1 MSEKCRTFATRIL
14 TCRIMSYLFREEV
27 ELLAPARTA
36 DIGIAA
42 INCGA
47 DAVYIGAER
56 FGARAA
62 AGNSVHDIA
71 RLTAY
76 AHRFR
81 AKVFVTV
88 NTLLTDDELE
98 QAEALIWQL
107 HEAGVDAIIVQDT
120 RITTL
125 NLPPIELHASTQCD
139 IRTLDRVKE
148 LEAMGFRQVVL
159 ARELSIDEISNIA
172 NNTSCVVETFIHG
185 ALCVSYSGRCFMSEK
200 VCGRSANRGECA
212 QMCRLPYDLI
222 DGEGNVLL
230 KNKYLL
236 SLKDFNASDH
246 LEELISAGVRSFK
259 IEGRLKDEAYVKNV
273 VGYYRQR
280 IDAIVNSQLKKASLG
295 QISLGFEPDIT
306 RTFYR
311 GGTDYFLSGE
321 RNGGL
326 CTMVTGK
333 ALGKKITPD
342 TKLNNG
348 DGVCWIDPE
357 SGELKGSL
365 IDGTQHLPKDVDLY
379 RNNDIEFERILK
391 SARPERRIPISINV
405 SEISEGFRIAVPE
418 FDIALEVAC
427 PYEQGRNAEMALA
440 TWQTELTKLG
450 NTEFVCNDLSTD
462 FSSPWFV
469 PRSRFSDWR
478 RQLVDRLREK
488 ITEKT
493 DTKPTANN
501 CQNQCKSKPIELA
514 HIGEAQPDLF
524 QLSIVNYQFNGEL
537 MRCRYCIR
545 AELGTCLKHKT
556 KPVDL
561 YLRNSAGRRFRLVF
575 DCERCEMIIKDPPH

>member
-1 MSEKCRTFATRIL
+1 MSH
-14 TCRIMSYLFREEV
+14 LFRDEV

-62 AGNSVHDIA
+62 AGNSVQDIV
-71 RLTAY
+71 RLSAY
-76 AHRFR
+76 AHRYR

-88 NTLLTDDELE
+88 NTLLTDAELE

-159 ARELSIDEISNIA
+159 ARELSIDEIGNIA

-246 LEELISAGVRSFK
+246 LEELINAGVRSFK

-273 VGYYRQR
+273 VGYYRQK
-280 IDAIVNSQLKKASLG
+280 IDAILNVTKPTANSQLSIVNSQLKKSSLG
-295 QISLGFEPDIT
+295 QINLGFEPDIT

-311 GGTDYFLSGE
+311 GGTDYFLTGE
-321 RNGGL
+321 RKGGL

-348 DGVCWIDPE
+348 DGVCWIDSE

-365 IDGTQHLPKDVDLY
+365 IDGTQHLPNGADLY

-391 SARPERRIPISINV
+391 SARPERRIPISISV
-405 SEISEGFRIAVPE
+405 SETAEGFMIKVPE
-418 FDIALEVAC
+418 FDVSLEVAC
-427 PYEQGRNAEMALA
+427 PHEQGRNAEMALA

-450 NTEFVCNDLSTD
+450 NTEFVCNYLSTE
-462 FSSPWFV
+462 FSMPWFV

-478 RQLVDRLREK
+478 RQLVERLREK
-488 ITEKT
+488 IVEKT
-493 DTKPTANN
+493 DTKLTANN
-501 CQNQCKSKPIELA
+501 
-514 HIGEAQPDLF
+514 F
-524 QLSIVNYQFNGEL
+524 QFSILNSQFSGEL

-545 AELGTCLKHKT
+545 AELGICLKHKA

-561 YLRNSAGRRFRLVF
+561 YLRNSKGRCFRLEF
-575 DCERCEMIIKDPPH
+575 DCNNCEMVVKDPPLSQRQINTTC

>member
-1 MSEKCRTFATRIL
+1 MSH
-14 TCRIMSYLFREEV
+14 LFRDEV

-42 INCGA
+42 IDCGA

-71 RLTAY
+71 RLSEY

-88 NTLLTDDELE
+88 NTLLTDSELG

-107 HEAGVDAIIVQDT
+107 YEAGVDAVIVQDT
-120 RITTL
+120 RIVSL

-159 ARELSIDEISNIA
+159 ARELSIDEISRIA
-172 NNTSCVVETFIHG
+172 KNTSCVVETFIHG

-212 QMCRLPYDLI
+212 QMCRLPYDLT

-230 KNKYLL
+230 ENKYLL

-246 LEELISAGVRSFK
+246 LGELINAGVRSFK

-280 IDAIVNSQLKKASLG
+280 IDAILNATKPTADSQFSILNCQLRKASLG

-321 RNGGL
+321 RKSGL

-348 DGVCWIDPE
+348 DGVCWIDPAT
-357 SGELKGSL
+357 GEMKGAM
-365 IDGTQHLPKDVDLY
+365 IDGTQHLPKGVDLY

-391 SARPERRIPISINV
+391 SARPERRIPISIRV
-405 SEISEGFRIAVPE
+405 AETADGFAIAVPE
-418 FDIALEVAC
+418 FDVSLEVPC
-427 PYEQGRNAEMALA
+427 PHEEGRNAEMALA
-440 TWQTELTKLG
+440 TWKTELTKLG
-450 NTEFVCNDLSTD
+450 NTEFVCSDLSTE

-478 RQLVDRLREK
+478 RELVERLLDKLENLENLDK
-488 ITEKT
+488 LENL
-493 DTKPTANN
+493 DH
-501 CQNQCKSKPIELA
+501 LD
-514 HIGEAQPDLF
+514 HLD
-524 QLSIVNYQFNGEL
+524 NYQFTGEL

-545 AELGTCLKHKT
+545 AELGICLKHGT

-561 YLRNSAGRRFRLVF
+561 YLRNSKGRRFRLEF
-575 DCERCEMIIKDPPH
+575 DCNNCEMVVKDPN

>member
-1 MSEKCRTFATRIL
+1 MISFFYKGNLYSRMSFCDEI
-14 TCRIMSYLFREEV
+14 

-62 AGNSVHDIA
+62 AGNSVQDIA
-71 RLTAY
+71 RLSAY

-81 AKVFVTV
+81 ARVFVTV
-88 NTLLTDDELE
+88 NTLLTDDELR

-107 HEAGVDAIIVQDT
+107 YEAGVDAVIVQDT
-120 RITTL
+120 RIVSL

-139 IRTLDRVKE
+139 IRTLDRVRE
-148 LEAMGFRQVVL
+148 LETMGFRQVVL
-159 ARELSIDEISNIA
+159 ARELSIEEISSIA
-172 NNTSCVVETFIHG
+172 KNTSCVIETFIHG

-222 DGEGNVLL
+222 DENDIILL

-236 SLKDFNASDH
+236 SLKDFNASNH
-246 LEELISAGVRSFK
+246 LEELINAGVRSFK

-280 IDAIVNSQLKKASLG
+280 IDAILNATKPTANNCQLKKASLG

-321 RNGGL
+321 RKSGL
-326 CTMVTGK
+326 CTMMTGK

-342 TKLNNG
+342 TELHNG
-348 DGVCWIDPE
+348 DGVCWIDPAT
-357 SGELKGSL
+357 GEMKGAM
-365 IDGTQHLPKDVDLY
+365 IDGTQHLPEGVDLY

-391 SARPERRIPISINV
+391 SARPERRIPISIHV
-405 SEISEGFRIAVPE
+405 AETSEGFRINVPE
-418 FDIALEVAC
+418 FDVALEVSC
-427 PYEQGRNAEMALA
+427 SHEQGRNAELALA
-440 TWQTELTKLG
+440 TWHIELTKLG
-450 NTEFVCNDLSTD
+450 NTEFVCNDLSTE

-478 RQLVDRLREK
+478 RQLVERLREK

-501 CQNQCKSKPIELA
+501 C
-514 HIGEAQPDLF
+514 

-545 AELGTCLKHKT
+545 AELGICLKHKN
-556 KPVDL
+556 KPTASNCQFSIVNSQLKESPTGL
-561 YLRNSAGRRFRLVF
+561 YLRNSKGRRFRLEF
-575 DCERCEMIIKDPPH
+575 DCRNCEMIVKYE

>member
-1 MSEKCRTFATRIL
+1 MSQ
-14 TCRIMSYLFREEV
+14 LFREEV

-56 FGARAA
+56 FGARVA
-62 AGNSVHDIA
+62 AGNSVQDIA
-71 RLTAY
+71 RLSAY
-76 AHRFR
+76 AYRFR
-81 AKVFVTV
+81 ARVFVTV
-88 NTLLTDDELE
+88 NTLLTDDELR

-107 HEAGVDAIIVQDT
+107 YEAGVDAVIVQDT
-120 RITTL
+120 RIVSL

-159 ARELSIDEISNIA
+159 ARELSIDEIGRIA
-172 NNTSCVVETFIHG
+172 RNTSCVIETFIHG

-236 SLKDFNASDH
+236 SLKDFNASEH
-246 LEELISAGVRSFK
+246 LEALIKAGARSFK

-273 VGYYRQR
+273 VGYYRHK
-280 IDAIVNSQLKKASLG
+280 IDAILNATKPTANCQLRKASLG
-295 QISLGFEPDIT
+295 QMSLGFEPDIT

-311 GGTDYFLSGE
+311 GGTDYFLTGE
-321 RNGGL
+321 RKSGL

-348 DGVCWIDPE
+348 DGVCWIDPAT
-357 SGELKGSL
+357 GEMKGAL
-365 IDGTQHLPKDVDLY
+365 IDGTQHLPKGVDLY

-391 SARPERRIPISINV
+391 SARPERRIPVSIHV
-405 SEISEGFRIAVPE
+405 SETTGGFMIKVPE
-418 FDIALEVAC
+418 FDVSLEVTC
-427 PYEQGRNAEMALA
+427 PHEQGRNAEMALS
-440 TWQTELTKLG
+440 TWHTELTKLG
-450 NTEFVCNDLSTD
+450 NTEFVCNDLLTD
-462 FSSPWFV
+462 FSSLWFV

-478 RQLVDRLREK
+478 RQLVERLREK
-488 ITEKT
+488 TIEKT

-501 CQNQCKSKPIELA
+501 CQLMT
-514 HIGEAQPDLF
+514 
-524 QLSIVNYQFNGEL
+524 VNYQFAGEL

-545 AELGTCLKHKT
+545 AELGICLKHGTKT
-556 KPVDL
+556 ADL
-561 YLRNSAGRRFRLVF
+561 YLRNSKGRLFQLEF
-575 DCERCEMIIKDPPH
+575 DCACCEMVVKNPN